1 MTINRLPLVTHNLSS
16 PFGGSLV
23 QAAVPLQELG
33 WRGGE
38 AREGEITINEC
49 FIKAKNLHS
58 MILLGGLALE
68 HKKKN
73 LEFLY

>member
-1 MTINRLPLVTHNLSS
+1 M
-16 PFGGSLV
+16 
-23 QAAVPLQELG
+23 QAAMPLQELG

-58 MILLGGLALE
+58 MILLDGSALE
-68 HKKKN
+68 HKKI
-73 LEFLY
+73 LDLSTECQHFLCFFTNMTATRQYV